1 MQNKIKPPCLVC
13 SLLEAGTW
21 SKHFFFCPFD
31 YLFHLQWQ
39 MKDTV
44 RTFSQTAQQQKSSTT
59 TSTAA
64 HLRSLALEAVRWST
78 WSLWKRSSSMTT
90 PSSAPCFF
98 TMDREVQ
105 KWSSWQ
111 LFLFAWNSSKP
122 KQAFIRLK
130 ATAWSRSLNFFV
142 INSKATVVDGSET
155 ALIKQ
160 SKKWISVLLKR
171 KKVNV

>member
-1 MQNKIKPPCLVC
+1 MQNKIAPCLVC
-13 SLLEAGTW
+13 SLLESGTR
-21 SKHFFFCPFD
+21 SKKFVCPFD

-39 MKDTV
+39 VKDTV
-44 RTFSQTAQQQKSSTT
+44 RTFSQMAQQQKSSLTT

-98 TMDREVQ
+98 TMDPKIQ
-105 KWSSWQ
+105 KWSSWH

-130 ATAWSRSLNFFV
+130 ATEWARSLNFFV
-142 INSKATVVDGSET
+142 INSRATVLDGSET

-160 SKKWISVLLKR
+160 RKKWIFVLLKT
-171 KKVNV
+171 KVNV